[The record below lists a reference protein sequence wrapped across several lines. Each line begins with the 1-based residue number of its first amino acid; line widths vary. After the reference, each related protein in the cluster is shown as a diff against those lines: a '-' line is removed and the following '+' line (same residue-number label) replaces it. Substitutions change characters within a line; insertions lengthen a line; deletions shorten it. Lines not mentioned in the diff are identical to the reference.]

1 MSNVSIGDMAQTYS
15 FRRQSVQLKMT
26 MDRLGNELTTG
37 RTSDVAKR
45 FSGDF
50 TMVSG
55 IEAALKSLNAYKTA
69 TKEATQFATA
79 QQTSLGVMQ
88 EQSNA
93 AVSALLSTST
103 ASSQTQVQNTAI
115 DVRQKFDAVVSA
127 LNTQVGGRSVFAGA
141 ATDKPAIA
149 SSSTILAD
157 LQVAISGQT
166 TAAGVAS
173 AVDDWFNLP
182 GGYDVSGYL
191 GSPNPLSPF
200 KISTGQNA
208 DMSVTAADT
217 TVRETL
223 KNLALASLVA
233 NGTLAGNVSEQALL
247 LKRAGD
253 GMLSIG
259 NKQTEMR
266 ASLGAVEAQVEIVTV
281 QTASEISGLEI
292 ARTELLSVDPYKAAS
307 ELEAVKTQL
316 ETLYALTSRMS
327 RMNLVDFLR

>member
-15 FRRQSVQLKMT
+15 FRRQSAHLKTEMG
-26 MDRLGNELTTG
+26 RLGNELTTG
-37 RTSDVAKR
+37 RTSDMAKR

-55 IEAALKSLNAYKTA
+55 IETALKTLHAYKTA
-69 TKEATQFATA
+69 TKEATQYATA
-79 QQTSLGVMQ
+79 QQASLGVMQ

-93 AVSALLSTST
+93 AVSALLLTST

-141 ATDKPAIA
+141 ATDKPATA
-149 SSSTILAD
+149 SSSSILAD
-157 LQVAISGQT
+157 LQVAIAGQT

-182 GGYDVSGYL
+182 GGYDASGYL
-191 GSPNPLSPF
+191 GSTNPLTPF
-200 KISTGQNA
+200 KIGVGQNA
-208 DMSVTAADT
+208 DMSVTASDP

-233 NGTLAGNVSEQALL
+233 DGALAGDLQEQALL

-259 NKQTEMR
+259 NKQTKMR
-266 ASLGAVEAQVEIVTV
+266 ASLGAVEAQIETV
-281 QTASEISGLEI
+281 SVQIDSEISGLEI
-292 ARTELLSVDPYKAAS
+292 ARTELLSVDSYKAAS